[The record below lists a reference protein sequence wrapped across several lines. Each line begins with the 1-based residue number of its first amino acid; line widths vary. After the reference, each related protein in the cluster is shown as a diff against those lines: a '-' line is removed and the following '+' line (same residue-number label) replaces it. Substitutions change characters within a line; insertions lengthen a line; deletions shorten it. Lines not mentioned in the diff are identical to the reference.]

1 MFAWKQKI
9 KYGIENWNDMRR
21 INEKEVNKIAECYLL
36 HDIINPPKRNKIVT
50 FITLLFYIYVL
61 ILEEVKQSLVTSESY

>member
-1 MFAWKQKI
+1 
-9 KYGIENWNDMRR
+9 MRR

-36 HDIINPPKRNKIVT
+36 HDIINPPKHNKIVT

-61 ILEEVKQSLVTSESY
+61 ILEEVKQSLVTSESH